1 MRRFASKYKGKVRR
15 IYESNRKTSGR
26 CHAFGCVGLRGSV
39 HGGGD
44 NPPDNGQEPSQ
55 PSGTFS
61 QTLTFTDKAVIS
73 HDANHAYGRI
83 VEADD
88 GTLIAT
94 AEDFS
99 DSGIPIYRS
108 TDQGKT
114 FAKNEENIHDPTY
127 DGYSAF
133 DARWQPT
140 LYVLPEDVGTE
151 MKKGDILLV
160 ATSIDGSA
168 EKFYQT
174 VLNLYISK
182 DVGLTWTFMSEI
194 TRSGNMASTNG
205 DENGCWEGNLYVNAE
220 GMLTCIFADETD
232 HKNHSQRIAMK
243 TTADGKT
250 WSALQEVVALDS
262 PTQRPGMP
270 CVTKIKDGKYL
281 LTIEMVGE
289 NGVPIYWKTSDDGI
303 DWGPV
308 NEKGNKIQAE
318 VTVVDAISG
327 KERKTTA
334 FPGSSPFCVWTPYGA
349 DENGTIFVTAQRTE
363 YSGSRPA
370 DGALMDFFVSY
381 DLGATWS
388 LVDHPLAYFENN
400 NNRPAYSNSMHLSR
414 DGKHMYVVNTI
425 LALQGSPNNVL
436 TFTDVDLESSMGGA
450 KS

>member
-1 MRRFASKYKGKVRR
+1 MKAIGKLLAGVML
-15 IYESNRKTSGR
+15 SGVLA
-26 CHAFGCVGLRGSV
+26 CGAACT
-39 HGGGD
+39 GGGD

-61 QTLTFTDKAVIS
+61 QTLTYTEPTVIS
-73 HDANHAYGRI
+73 HDANHAYARI

-99 DSGIPIYRS
+99 DNGIPIYRS
-108 TDQGKT
+108 TDRGKT

-127 DGYSAF
+127 DGYSVF

-182 DVGLTWTFMSEI
+182 DVGLTWSFLSEI

-250 WSALQEVVALDS
+250 WSELQEVVALDS

-308 NEKGNKIQAE
+308 TEKGNKIQAE

-381 DLGATWS
+381 DLGTTWS
-388 LVDHPLAYFENN
+388 LVDHPLAYYENN
-400 NNRPAYSNSMHLSR
+400 SNRPAYSNSMCLSQ

-425 LALQGSPNNVL
+425 LGIENSVNNVL
-436 TFTDVDLESSMGGA
+436 TYVNVDLEKSLNGA
-450 KS
+450 E

>member
-1 MRRFASKYKGKVRR
+1 MKAIGKLLAGVML
-15 IYESNRKTSGR
+15 SGVLA
-26 CHAFGCVGLRGSV
+26 CGAACT
-39 HGGGD
+39 GGGD

-55 PSGTFS
+55 PSGSFS

-99 DSGIPIYRS
+99 DNGIPIYRS
-108 TDQGKT
+108 TDRGKT

-127 DGYSAF
+127 DGYSVF

-182 DVGLTWTFMSEI
+182 DVGLTWSFLSEI

-400 NNRPAYSNSMHLSR
+400 NNRPAYSNSMCLSQ

-436 TFTDVDLESSMGGA
+436 TFTDVDLESSIGGA

>member
-1 MRRFASKYKGKVRR
+1 MKAIGKLLAGVML
-15 IYESNRKTSGR
+15 SGVLA
-26 CHAFGCVGLRGSV
+26 CGAACT
-39 HGGGD
+39 GGGD
-44 NPPDNGQEPSQ
+44 NPPDNGQDPSQ

-88 GTLIAT
+88 GTLVAT

-99 DSGIPIYRS
+99 DNGIPIYRS
-108 TDQGKT
+108 TDRGKT

-127 DGYSAF
+127 DGYSTF

-168 EKFYQT
+168 ERFYQT

-182 DVGLTWTFMSEI
+182 DVGLTWSFLSEI

-250 WSALQEVVALDS
+250 WSELQEVVALDS

>member
-1 MRRFASKYKGKVRR
+1 MKAIGKLLAGVML
-15 IYESNRKTSGR
+15 SGVLA
-26 CHAFGCVGLRGSV
+26 CGAACT
-39 HGGGD
+39 GGGD

-108 TDQGKT
+108 TDRGKT
-114 FAKNEENIHDPTY
+114 FTKNEENVHDPNY
-127 DGYSAF
+127 EGYAF

-168 EKFYQT
+168 ETFYQT

-182 DVGLTWTFMSEI
+182 DVGLTWSFLSEI

-250 WSALQEVVALDS
+250 WSELQEVVALDS

-436 TFTDVDLESSMGGA
+436 TFTDVDLESSIGGA

>member
-26 CHAFGCVGLRGSV
+26 RHAFGCVGLRGSV

-99 DSGIPIYRS
+99 DNGIPIYRS
-108 TDQGKT
+108 TDRGKT

-127 DGYSAF
+127 DGYSVF

-182 DVGLTWTFMSEI
+182 DVGLTWSFLSEI

-250 WSALQEVVALDS
+250 WSELQEVVALDS

-400 NNRPAYSNSMHLSR
+400 NNRPAYSNSMCLSQ

-436 TFTDVDLESSMGGA
+436 TFTDVDLESSIGGA

>member
-1 MRRFASKYKGKVRR
+1 MKAIGKLLAGVML
-15 IYESNRKTSGR
+15 SGVLA
-26 CHAFGCVGLRGSV
+26 CGAACT
-39 HGGGD
+39 GGD

-168 EKFYQT
+168 ETFYQT

-182 DVGLTWTFMSEI
+182 DVGLTWSFLSEI

-205 DENGCWEGNLYVNAE
+205 NENGCWEGNLYVNGE

-232 HKNHSQRIAMK
+232 HNNHSQRIAMK

-250 WSALQEVVALDS
+250 WSELQEVVALDS

-308 NEKGNKIQAE
+308 TEKGNKIQAE

-381 DLGATWS
+381 DLGTTWS
-388 LVDHPLAYFENN
+388 LVDHPLAYYENN
-400 NNRPAYSNSMHLSR
+400 SNRPAYSNSMCLSQ

-425 LALQGSPNNVL
+425 LVLQGSPNNVL
-436 TFTDVDLESSMGGA
+436 TFTDVDLESSIGGA

>member
-1 MRRFASKYKGKVRR
+1 MKAIGKLLAGVML
-15 IYESNRKTSGR
+15 SGVLA
-26 CHAFGCVGLRGSV
+26 CGAACT
-39 HGGGD
+39 GGGD

-55 PSGTFS
+55 PSGSFS

-99 DSGIPIYRS
+99 DNGIPIYRS
-108 TDQGKT
+108 TDRGKT

-182 DVGLTWTFMSEI
+182 DVGLTWSFLSEI

-250 WSALQEVVALDS
+250 WSELQEVVALDS

>member
-1 MRRFASKYKGKVRR
+1 MKAIGKLLAGVML
-15 IYESNRKTSGR
+15 SGVLA
-26 CHAFGCVGLRGSV
+26 CGAACT
-39 HGGGD
+39 GGGD
-44 NPPDNGQEPSQ
+44 NPPDNGQDPSQ

-160 ATSIDGSA
+160 ATSIDGTA

-182 DVGLTWTFMSEI
+182 DVGLTWSFLSEI

-205 DENGCWEGNLYVNAE
+205 KENGCWEGNLYVNAE

-250 WSALQEVVALDS
+250 WSELQEVVALDS

-308 NEKGNKIQAE
+308 TEKGNKIQAE

-436 TFTDVDLESSMGGA
+436 TFTDVDLESSIGGA

>member
-1 MRRFASKYKGKVRR
+1 MKAIGKLLAGVML
-15 IYESNRKTSGR
+15 SGVLA
-26 CHAFGCVGLRGSV
+26 CGAACT
-39 HGGGD
+39 GGGD

-55 PSGTFS
+55 PSGSFS

-94 AEDFS
+94 DEDFS
-99 DSGIPIYRS
+99 DNGIPIYRS
-108 TDQGKT
+108 TDRGKT

-127 DGYSAF
+127 DGYSVF

-182 DVGLTWTFMSEI
+182 DVGLTWSFLSEI

-250 WSALQEVVALDS
+250 WSELQEVVALDS

-400 NNRPAYSNSMHLSR
+400 NNRPAYSNSMCLSQ

-436 TFTDVDLESSMGGA
+436 TFTDVDLESSIGGA

>member
-1 MRRFASKYKGKVRR
+1 MKAIGKLLAGVML
-15 IYESNRKTSGR
+15 SGVLA
-26 CHAFGCVGLRGSV
+26 CGAACT
-39 HGGGD
+39 GGGD

-99 DSGIPIYRS
+99 DNGIPIYRS
-108 TDQGKT
+108 TDRGKT

-127 DGYSAF
+127 DGYSVF

-182 DVGLTWTFMSEI
+182 DVGLTWSFLSEI

-250 WSALQEVVALDS
+250 WSELQEVVALDS

-425 LALQGSPNNVL
+425 LGIENSVNNVL
-436 TFTDVDLESSMGGA
+436 TYVNVDLEKSLNGA
-450 KS
+450 E

>member
-1 MRRFASKYKGKVRR
+1 MKAIGKLLAGVML
-15 IYESNRKTSGR
+15 SGVLA
-26 CHAFGCVGLRGSV
+26 CGAACT
-39 HGGGD
+39 GGGD

-61 QTLTFTDKAVIS
+61 QTLTFTDRAVIS

-99 DSGIPIYRS
+99 DNGIPIYRS
-108 TDQGKT
+108 TDRGKT

-168 EKFYQT
+168 ERFYQT

-182 DVGLTWTFMSEI
+182 DVGLTWSFLSEI

-243 TTADGKT
+243 TTANGKT
-250 WSALQEVVALDS
+250 WSELQEVVALDS